1 MLHAFGCS
9 FTYGTSCINPSTDSW
24 PVLLGQMLNT
34 DCKNY
39 GISGASNDYIFKTL
53 SENLDSFSS
62 KDIIIIMMTKPSRRY
77 FRNNNVLPNSNNEL
91 SRIYYKYINDQKG
104 DCINFLQNLNA
115 FHYILKDYR
124 YLITFIDARTLLECN
139 EYKLGAVARQKQ
151 NVYIPKKLS
160 FDRYIEG
167 VDNLHPSN
175 KGHKKIA
182 QELFERNFNA

>member
-9 FTYGTSCINPSTDSW
+9 FTYGTSCINPSTDSR
-24 PVLLGQMLNT
+24 PVLLGKMLNT

-91 SRIYYKYINDQKG
+91 SRIYYK
-104 DCINFLQNLNA
+104 
-115 FHYILKDYR
+115 
-124 YLITFIDARTLLECN
+124 E
-139 EYKLGAVARQKQ
+139 
-151 NVYIPKKLS
+151 
-160 FDRYIEG
+160 
-167 VDNLHPSN
+167 
-175 KGHKKIA
+175 
-182 QELFERNFNA
+182 